1 MGSDATWRGGDNV
14 NPHGSPEPP
23 SRPVAASASRWLVLL
38 VIGACAVIGLG
49 IWQLSIG
56 QSRTGFTL
64 IAIALL
70 DCAWVG
76 YLYYRRSTQG

>member
-1 MGSDATWRGGDNV
+1 VNTHGD
-14 NPHGSPEPP
+14 PQPI
-23 SRPVAASASRWLVLL
+23 SRPVDASASRWLGLL

-49 IWQLSIG
+49 IWQLSMG

-64 IAIALL
+64 IAVALL